1 MKRLADDRFT
11 TRELLGI
18 PMYPSASRD
27 VYSGVAQA
35 AGVIWGC
42 RHRSKEGPSD
52 TAFVVVHPSSNF
64 LGHPMLPHLSAC
76 GVDAIGL
83 CTRYIA
89 NDSALMMENCVLDVA
104 SAVASLRRDGYKKVI
119 LVGNSGGGGLAALYQ
134 SQAESPTIRS
144 TPAGDPPDLTDFE
157 LPLVDGVVFF
167 MAHPGRSMVFTDWL
181 DPAISNE
188 SRPFE
193 RLEELDM
200 FSEKNGPPY
209 SADFLDRY
217 RAAQVGRNRRITA
230 WVHEQ
235 LDMLSA
241 RGDGIR
247 DLPFT
252 IHGTLADPR
261 FLDLTIDPSDREAT
275 TSWGA
280 PAQASYSPITLA
292 HYSTLRSWLSQWSY
306 DESNGD
312 GRIHAAR
319 ISVPVLVMYG
329 SADEVCF
336 PSYAKQFY
344 DAISH
349 DRKQIKIVEGA
360 THHYHGQEDLAYG
373 AASEMVDWARE
384 SIQ

>member
-1 MKRLADDRFT
+1 
-11 TRELLGI
+11 
-18 PMYPSASRD
+18 
-27 VYSGVAQA
+27 
-35 AGVIWGC
+35 
-42 RHRSKEGPSD
+42 
-52 TAFVVVHPSSNF
+52 
-64 LGHPMLPHLSAC
+64 MLPFLTEC
-76 GVDAIGL
+76 GVDAVGL

-104 SAVASLRRDGYKKVI
+104 SAIASLRRDGYEKVV

-157 LPLVDGVVFF
+157 LQPADGVVFF

-181 DPAISNE
+181 DPAITDE
-188 SRPFE
+188 SKPFD
-193 RLEELDM
+193 RVAELDM
-200 FSEKNGPPY
+200 FNAENGPPY
-209 SADFLDRY
+209 SPEFLERY
-217 RAAQVGRNRRITA
+217 RAAQIQRNRRITK
-230 WVHEQ
+230 WVHDQ
-235 LDMLSA
+235 LDMLAA

-261 FLDLTIDPSDREAT
+261 FLDLTIDPSDRAAT

-280 PAQASYSPITLA
+280 PAQASFSPLTLA

-312 GRIHAAR
+312 GRVHAAR
-319 ISVPVLVMYG
+319 ISVPVFVMYG

-336 PSYAKQFY
+336 PSYGKQLY
-344 DAISH
+344 EAVSH
-349 DRKQIKIVEGA
+349 HRKKIKVVEGA
-360 THHYHGQEDLAYG
+360 THHYHDQDALARG
-373 AASEMVDWARE
+373 AAADIVEWARKE
-384 SIQ
+384 LK